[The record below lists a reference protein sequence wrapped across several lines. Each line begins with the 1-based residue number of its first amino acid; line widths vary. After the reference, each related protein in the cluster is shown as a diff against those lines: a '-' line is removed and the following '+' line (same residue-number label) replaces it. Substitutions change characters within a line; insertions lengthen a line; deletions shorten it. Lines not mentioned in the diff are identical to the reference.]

1 MVFIFCLFV
10 QPQPQHTEPFAEDTD
25 TLTLE
30 TANRYKENMDILI
43 GALAYRLKLLI
54 PSQKDMDNIHKHKAH
69 LKSIASNMNQ
79 HTENVKK
86 GKYKKHQIKN
96 ATASTSKTTAN
107 LTKKNPK
114 AAEKM
119 QQQMETF
126 VAPVTSTSTEKTD
139 LSQQQQQQ
147 KNKIMFATIDKLA
160 KPLPPKKGSKGQSH
174 DGTGTG
180 TGTGSGSGTGSDSG
194 TGEHTAGGA
203 GASAE
208 GPSSLPE
215 PLQIYIDSNTKLYQ
229 FYNDIVVSFVNSN
242 LDQRD
247 KVHDIKK
254 KQKEH
259 IDHVKNK
266 RAEHKKKAENFKKNS
281 LKRYGIHH

>member
-1 MVFIFCLFV
+1 MNNIIIACVICCFVVFIFCLFV

-96 ATASTSKTTAN
+96 ATASALKTTKN
-107 LTKKNPK
+107 FKKTNPN
-114 AAEKM
+114 AAA
-119 QQQMETF
+119 QMETF
-126 VAPVTSTSTEKTD
+126 VAPVSSTEKTD
-139 LSQQQQQQ
+139 SSQQQQ
-147 KNKIMFATIDKLA
+147 NFTTIDKFA

-174 DGTGTG
+174 D
-180 TGTGSGSGTGSDSG
+180 G

-229 FYNDIVVSFVNSN
+229 FYNDIVVSFVNTN

-259 IDHVKNK
+259 MDHVKNK
-266 RAEHKKKAENFKKNS
+266 RAEHKQKAEKLKKNS
-281 LKRYGIHH
+281 LKHYGIHYEPKNK